1 MYYTF
6 AISCFSSPH
15 ELSFWVIRQNVKD
28 IDGSLRKFIALT
40 NLKKQFISFWANFE
54 HIDVISPIDRIDLN
68 FIVTDMPSHSPL
80 PSKTVASS
88 ILTPKV
94 QPRP

>member
-1 MYYTF
+1 MYFTF
-6 AISCFSSPH
+6 AISCFSSSH

-28 IDGSLRKFIALT
+28 IDGSLLKFIALT
-40 NLKKQFISFWANFE
+40 NLKKQFISFQATFE
-54 HIDVISPIDRIDLN
+54 HIDVISPIDRIYLN
-68 FIVTDMPSHSPL
+68 FIETDMPNQSPL
-80 PSKTVASS
+80 PSKPVANS